1 MSGHCEI
8 SHISTD
14 VYEIHFF
21 FFSTE
26 TVLVNLLLCLTPIQI
41 TFLIEITSLTFR
53 ARVASF
59 PGFANYSAISCSAF
73 CYV

>member
-1 MSGHCEI
+1 MTGLGEF

-21 FFSTE
+21 FSTE
-26 TVLVNLLLCLTPIQI
+26 AVVNLLLRLTLIQI
-41 TFLIEITSLTFR
+41 TFLIEITSLTFH
-53 ARVASF
+53 AQMAGF